1 MYAANNN
8 YIGDIVKAADTVLDA
23 RIENGGGPILDADE
37 EVCNGV
43 EAVLHA
49 VASAVPSAF
58 AKTPGCTAVLMK
70 AAQVTTMEAPAA
82 IGYLAS
88 SLEAVTRVPDA
99 AATIASQPAEA
110 LTFLQRLAEQSSM
123 VLETEITRA
132 KEHEH
137 GHGHGHTTGTVSGSG
152 SGVGSS
158 SGVVGVASPVDT
170 ARRNVRHTLRVLER
184 LTGHPTAREAL
195 SQPEPL
201 GHLTRALSQLQTMH
215 EDKLVRALVRLLG
228 VLSAGKCWQVVHT
241 HSSVH
246 ELTAWCSLCACLV
259 LVMGFRK
266 RVCACVYR
274 ERHHKPRW
282 RRGGC
287 RFAPLLPRAGL

>member
-1 MYAANNN
+1 MWFIWAGVCDTRHSSEALAAILRLPGAPVYAANNN

-137 GHGHGHTTGTVSGSG
+137 GHGHGHITGTVSGSG

-158 SGVVGVASPVDT
+158 SGVVGVASPVDK

-228 VLSAGKCWQVVHT
+228 VLSAGKCWRWCTHT
-241 HSSVH
+241 VQYMS
-246 ELTAWCSLCACLV
+246 
-259 LVMGFRK
+259 
-266 RVCACVYR
+266 
-274 ERHHKPRW
+274 
-282 RRGGC
+282 
-287 RFAPLLPRAGL
+287 